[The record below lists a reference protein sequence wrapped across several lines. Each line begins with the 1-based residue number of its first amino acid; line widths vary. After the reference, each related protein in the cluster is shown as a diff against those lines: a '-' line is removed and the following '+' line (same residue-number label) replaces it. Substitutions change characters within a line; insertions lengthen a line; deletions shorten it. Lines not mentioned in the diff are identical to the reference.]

1 MSGFVGFRR
10 VQVLFRVVSIAFAV
24 VLSFFLHT
32 SRLDFPGT
40 ITQTASSSL
49 HREAATQR
57 QSQIQ
62 LNHAHATSGQ
72 TREQLSTASDL
83 RTKCINGVRQ
93 IHNEK
98 LGSFIKKINLHRT
111 LHDGHLNVLIQ
122 PAFHENLGDTLL
134 TNAEQLF
141 FKRQNFSY
149 QMCLHRASW
158 PERNISHCHT
168 HFGQPKNREARNL
181 AFWHAGGNW
190 GDLWTYPQGLRMS
203 DIEPLLKNNFTLVT
217 MPQSLFYRSNATRD
231 RDARQMRQSVMQGLG
246 LSELKPEHMRNIHDR
261 LTFTWRERASYDI
274 AKELYPFARN
284 MIVPDIAFQLG
295 EFQPKR
301 PRKDLLVDILL
312 FLRRDMESNLEEPLR
327 QNLQMGITMMIKD
340 GGENKT
346 FQIVDWDSRKSLFGE
361 KDHFDVPSGIELLA
375 LGKVAIVDRLHA
387 GILSYL
393 SGLHFIYIDN
403 VYGKLTKT
411 LTTAFEGREECAL
424 WERADNLFD
433 AVQKALVYLE
443 KIS

>member
-1 MSGFVGFRR
+1 
-10 VQVLFRVVSIAFAV
+10 
-24 VLSFFLHT
+24 
-32 SRLDFPGT
+32 
-40 ITQTASSSL
+40 
-49 HREAATQR
+49 
-57 QSQIQ
+57 
-62 LNHAHATSGQ
+62 
-72 TREQLSTASDL
+72 
-83 RTKCINGVRQ
+83 
-93 IHNEK
+93 
-98 LGSFIKKINLHRT
+98 
-111 LHDGHLNVLIQ
+111 
-122 PAFHENLGDTLL
+122 
-134 TNAEQLF
+134 
-141 FKRQNFSY
+141 
-149 QMCLHRASW
+149 
-158 PERNISHCHT
+158 
-168 HFGQPKNREARNL
+168 
-181 AFWHAGGNW
+181 
-190 GDLWTYPQGLRMS
+190 MS

-217 MPQSLFYRSNATRD
+217 MPQSLFYWSNATRD
-231 RDARQMRQSVMQGLG
+231 RDARQMRQSIMQGLG

-346 FQIVDWDSRKSLFGE
+346 FQIVDWD
-361 KDHFDVPSGIELLA
+361 HFDVPSGIELLA

-411 LTTAFEGREECAL
+411 LTTAF
-424 WERADNLFD
+424 
-433 AVQKALVYLE
+433 
-443 KIS
+443 